1 MREYFNLAWWSFYL
15 VNLDVGF
22 DATSQLA
29 DRPRGNIFQRD
40 AALIYGYGEAK
51 YQFWEK
57 GGCSVDF

>member
-1 MREYFNLAWWSFYL
+1 M

-29 DRPRGNIFQRD
+29 DRPRGNIFLRD
-40 AALIYGYGEAK
+40 PALISRCGEAK

-57 GGCSVDF
+57 GGRPVDF